1 MPKIQIDYSN
11 TVFYRIYCKDP
22 LVNDVY
28 VSHTTNFVQRKHSH
42 KQAVA
47 SHSKQYSCK
56 LYNVIRANKGWNNW
70 NMEII
75 AFHKCDDLIEA
86 KKYEQQYFEHY
97 KATLNSVEPS
107 LKNKSIHNN
116 YIIENNEPMMTSKQV
131 PNNIKNFKCE
141 RCLYKCSKESDW
153 VKHIATRKHLT
164 RTSLNALEQS
174 GEKIAIYGANL
185 QSPATNGEK
194 IATASFVCNCGKQ
207 YTARNSLWYHKKTCY
222 ISLDD
227 TSSTNLDDITDVGS
241 YLISHQAKVIEQ
253 TSTILSSDTKDKD
266 DEFKELILL
275 LLKENKDIQKT
286 FLEILPHL
294 NGNITNNSN
303 NTTTNNNQ
311 FNINMFL
318 NEHCKHAMNLTD
330 FIHSLPITN
339 ETYDHTIENGLT
351 KTITNMITNGLNKM
365 DVLERP
371 IHCTDPARKTMYI
384 KDNNVWEKDNELK
397 LLLHGIKILS
407 MKQRTSINK
416 WQDVNIGWDKDDNLQ
431 TKLTTLVFNSM
442 TNIETDEKEVNKII
456 RAISKSTYLTTQIK
470 NEYL

>member
-1 MPKIQIDYSN
+1 MLVTPRTLFREN
-11 TVFYRIYCKDP
+11 TVI
-22 LVNDVY
+22 
-28 VSHTTNFVQRKHSH
+28 
-42 KQAVA
+42 
-47 SHSKQYSCK
+47 SKQSLATVNNIVVK

-207 YTARNSLWYHKKTCY
+207 YTARNSLWYHKR
-222 ISLDD
+222 L
-227 TSSTNLDDITDVGS
+227 
-241 YLISHQAKVIEQ
+241 A
-253 TSTILSSDTKDKD
+253 
-266 DEFKELILL
+266 
-275 LLKENKDIQKT
+275 
-286 FLEILPHL
+286 
-294 NGNITNNSN
+294 
-303 NTTTNNNQ
+303 
-311 FNINMFL
+311 
-318 NEHCKHAMNLTD
+318 
-330 FIHSLPITN
+330 
-339 ETYDHTIENGLT
+339 
-351 KTITNMITNGLNKM
+351 
-365 DVLERP
+365 
-371 IHCTDPARKTMYI
+371 
-384 KDNNVWEKDNELK
+384 
-397 LLLHGIKILS
+397 
-407 MKQRTSINK
+407 
-416 WQDVNIGWDKDDNLQ
+416 
-431 TKLTTLVFNSM
+431 
-442 TNIETDEKEVNKII
+442 
-456 RAISKSTYLTTQIK
+456 TYL
-470 NEYL
+470 

>member
-11 TVFYRIYCKDP
+11 TVFYKIYCKDP
-22 LVNDVY
+22 FVNDVY
-28 VSHTTNFVQRKHSH
+28 VGHTTNFVQRKHCH
-42 KQAVA
+42 KQAVN
-47 SHSKQYSCK
+47 SNSIKYNCK
-56 LYNVIRANKGWNNW
+56 LYNVIRDNKGWDNW
-70 NMEII
+70 NMDII
-75 AFHKCDDLIEA
+75 AHHNCDDLIEA
-86 KKYEQQYFEHY
+86 KKYEQQYFEHH
-97 KATLNSVEPS
+97 KATLNSVEP
-107 LKNKSIHNN
+107 LPKNKSMSTSDIT
-116 YIIENNEPMMTSKQV
+116 ENNEPMMTPKPV
-131 PNNIKNFKCE
+131 PINIKKYKCE
-141 RCLYKCSKESDW
+141 YCLYTCSKESDW

-164 RTSLNALEQS
+164 RTKLNVLEQS
-174 GEKIAIYGANL
+174 GEKIANYGANL
-185 QSPATNGEK
+185 QCPATNGEK

-222 ISLDD
+222 VSQDD
-227 TSSTNLDDITDVGS
+227 TSSTNLNDITDVGNV
-241 YLISHQAKVIEQ
+241 LVSHQAKVIEQ
-253 TSTILSSDTKDKD
+253 TSTLLSSDAKDKD

-318 NEHCKHAMNLTD
+318 NEHCKNAMNLTD

-431 TKLTTLVFNSM
+431 TKLTTLVFHSM

-456 RAISKSTYLTTQIK
+456 RAISKSTYLTSQIK